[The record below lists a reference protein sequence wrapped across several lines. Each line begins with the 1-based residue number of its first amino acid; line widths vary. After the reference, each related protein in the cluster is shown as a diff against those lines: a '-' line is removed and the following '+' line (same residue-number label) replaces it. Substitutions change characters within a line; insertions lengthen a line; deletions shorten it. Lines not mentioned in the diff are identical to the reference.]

1 MFFSYICKVNFALM
15 DKQIIKKLIIEK
27 QKAIP
32 EFFIIRREIQF
43 DTHANYVLVGLR
55 RAGKSFMMYQD
66 AQNMM
71 KSPGL
76 TQENILYINFEDE
89 RLSDIS
95 SDSLGE
101 ILDAYFELYPEKK
114 PLIYLDEIQ
123 VVYGW
128 EKFARRLADSKYRVM
143 ITGSNAK
150 MLSSEIATTLG
161 GRYIPK
167 EVFPFSFRE
176 YLEYK
181 GIELDRNWIYDQGAC
196 SQISNT
202 FDHYF
207 TNGGLAESFNLEDKR
222 EYLNS
227 LCQKILLGDIVERN
241 KVRNARAFRLLTRKL
256 ADSVM
261 QPSSLSRLKHIIDS
275 SGDSISLPILKDYLE
290 YLEASYLFFSIPNMS
305 SSISEQSTI
314 RKRYIV
320 DNGLLNLFLFSGE
333 TKLLENI
340 VACKL
345 IRKYRN
351 TPEETQVY
359 YYNKNVEIDFC
370 IPSAKMAIQVSY
382 SLGDDAT
389 YRRETGAL
397 EKFLNVYPDF
407 TGGSHKTHAKYCA
420 QYGCMIHGK
429 IALFECNCYLC
440 NSIA

>member
-1 MFFSYICKVNFALM
+1 MI
-15 DKQIIKKLIIEK
+15 
-27 QKAIP
+27 
-32 EFFIIRREIQF
+32 
-43 DTHANYVLVGLR
+43 
-55 RAGKSFMMYQD
+55 
-66 AQNMM
+66 

-161 GRYIPK
+161 GRYIPQ

-290 YLEASYLFFSIPNMS
+290 YLEESYLFFSIPNMS

-351 TPEETQVY
+351 TPEETLVY

-407 TGGSHKTHAKYCA
+407 TGGSHKTHAKCCA

>member
-1 MFFSYICKVNFALM
+1 
-15 DKQIIKKLIIEK
+15 
-27 QKAIP
+27 
-32 EFFIIRREIQF
+32 
-43 DTHANYVLVGLR
+43 
-55 RAGKSFMMYQD
+55 
-66 AQNMM
+66 MM

-76 TQENILYINFEDE
+76 TQENMLYINFEDE

-150 MLSSEIATTLG
+150 VLSSEIATTLG

-256 ADSVM
+256 ADCVM

-290 YLEASYLFFSIPNMS
+290 YLEESYLFFSIPNMS

-314 RKRYIV
+314 RIRYIV
-320 DNGLLNLFLFSGE
+320 NNGLLNLFLFSGE

-382 SLGDDAT
+382 GLGDDAA

-407 TGGSHKTHAKYCA
+407 TGGSHKTHAKCCA

>member
-1 MFFSYICKVNFALM
+1 
-15 DKQIIKKLIIEK
+15 
-27 QKAIP
+27 
-32 EFFIIRREIQF
+32 
-43 DTHANYVLVGLR
+43 
-55 RAGKSFMMYQD
+55 
-66 AQNMM
+66 MM

-290 YLEASYLFFSIPNMS
+290 YLEESYLFFSIPNMS

-407 TGGSHKTHAKYCA
+407 TGGSHKTHAKCCA

>member
-1 MFFSYICKVNFALM
+1 
-15 DKQIIKKLIIEK
+15 
-27 QKAIP
+27 
-32 EFFIIRREIQF
+32 
-43 DTHANYVLVGLR
+43 
-55 RAGKSFMMYQD
+55 MMYQD

-76 TQENILYINFEDE
+76 TQENILYIYFEDE

-290 YLEASYLFFSIPNMS
+290 YLEESYLFFSIPNMS

-407 TGGSHKTHAKYCA
+407 TGGSHKTHAKCCA

>member
-1 MFFSYICKVNFALM
+1 
-15 DKQIIKKLIIEK
+15 
-27 QKAIP
+27 
-32 EFFIIRREIQF
+32 
-43 DTHANYVLVGLR
+43 
-55 RAGKSFMMYQD
+55 MMYQD
-66 AQNMM
+66 AQNMI

-95 SDSLGE
+95 SDGLGE

-290 YLEASYLFFSIPNMS
+290 YLEESYLFFSIPNMS

-407 TGGSHKTHAKYCA
+407 TGGSHKTHAKCCA

>member
-1 MFFSYICKVNFALM
+1 
-15 DKQIIKKLIIEK
+15 
-27 QKAIP
+27 
-32 EFFIIRREIQF
+32 
-43 DTHANYVLVGLR
+43 
-55 RAGKSFMMYQD
+55 
-66 AQNMM
+66 MM

-76 TQENILYINFEDE
+76 TQENMLYINFEDE

-256 ADSVM
+256 ADCVM

-290 YLEASYLFFSIPNMS
+290 YLEESYLFFSIPNMS

-314 RKRYIV
+314 RIRYIV
-320 DNGLLNLFLFSGE
+320 NNGLLNLFLFSGE

-382 SLGDDAT
+382 GLGDDAA

-407 TGGSHKTHAKYCA
+407 TGGSHKTHAKCCA

>member
-1 MFFSYICKVNFALM
+1 
-15 DKQIIKKLIIEK
+15 
-27 QKAIP
+27 
-32 EFFIIRREIQF
+32 
-43 DTHANYVLVGLR
+43 
-55 RAGKSFMMYQD
+55 MMYQD
-66 AQNMM
+66 AQNMI

-290 YLEASYLFFSIPNMS
+290 YLEESYLFFSIPNMS

-351 TPEETQVY
+351 TPEETLVY

-407 TGGSHKTHAKYCA
+407 TGGSHKTHTKCCA
-420 QYGCMIHGK
+420 QYECMIHGI

>member
-1 MFFSYICKVNFALM
+1 
-15 DKQIIKKLIIEK
+15 
-27 QKAIP
+27 
-32 EFFIIRREIQF
+32 
-43 DTHANYVLVGLR
+43 
-55 RAGKSFMMYQD
+55 MMYQD

-76 TQENILYINFEDE
+76 TQENMLYINFEDE

-290 YLEASYLFFSIPNMS
+290 YLEESYLFFSIPNMS

-407 TGGSHKTHAKYCA
+407 TGGSHKTHAKCCA

>member
-1 MFFSYICKVNFALM
+1 
-15 DKQIIKKLIIEK
+15 
-27 QKAIP
+27 
-32 EFFIIRREIQF
+32 
-43 DTHANYVLVGLR
+43 
-55 RAGKSFMMYQD
+55 MMYQD

-256 ADSVM
+256 ADCVM

-290 YLEASYLFFSIPNMS
+290 YLEESYLFFSIPNMS

-314 RKRYIV
+314 RIRYIV
-320 DNGLLNLFLFSGE
+320 NNGLLNLFLFSGE

-382 SLGDDAT
+382 GLGDDAA

-407 TGGSHKTHAKYCA
+407 TGGSHKTHAKCCA

>member
-101 ILDAYFELYPEKK
+101 ILDAYFELYPQKK

-167 EVFPFSFRE
+167 EVFPFSFR
-176 YLEYK
+176 

-290 YLEASYLFFSIPNMS
+290 YLEESYLFFSIPNMS

-382 SLGDDAT
+382 SLADNAT
-389 YRRETGAL
+389 YRRELGAL

-407 TGGSHKTHAKYCA
+407 TAIVITRDNEQTIDINGHRINVMPIWKW
-420 QYGCMIHGK
+420 
-429 IALFECNCYLC
+429 LC
-440 NSIA
+440 LE